1 MDHHKSSRKKLIKKM
16 KKIILIFLI
25 LLFSFSLHAQ
35 YFFTFEPIDL
45 SHYDSKM
52 KGRLTG
58 KVFIKNLNTQET
70 DTLDLTSFL
79 RNDEKLRE
87 TYEAVDEYK
96 EIFVLTINTEIFSE
110 DKESRVVKKNRFL
123 LINPKGGIKTLFELP
138 DEYRFMYP
146 ASESEVLV
154 ATIDSSKEIYN
165 SAYKKYQTYDNLDKL
180 YLYNIYTNEK
190 KVIFDNQ
197 VFEIDFDG
205 TLYDCEFVYDKDS
218 NILLFVEELESK
230 FDEKPS
236 KPQRL
241 RTFNVATNEFKE
253 IDSIRDPDAYS
264 AGYIDIESFKNGIA
278 LYQRRTRKWCEVL
291 LKDVVNQKPMPDFAY
306 TLDILGEDKYLV
318 AEEEKSDLKKIFN
331 KIKETFEKQ
340 QADILFYRKYNLK
353 IVTCANGSIEKF
365 DTKTQLIDERGDL
378 STFSK
383 DSIYR
388 TRFMD
393 LYVDEVNQKL
403 FE

>member
-1 MDHHKSSRKKLIKKM
+1 MN
-16 KKIILIFLI
+16 
-25 LLFSFSLHAQ
+25 AQ
-35 YFFTFEPIDL
+35 YFFTFESIDR

-197 VFEIDFDG
+197 VFEIDFDR
-205 TLYDCEFVYDKDS
+205 TLDDSEFVYDKDS
-218 NILLFVEELESK
+218 NILLFVEELQSK

-318 AEEEKSDLKKIFN
+318 AEEEKSDLKEIFN

>member
-1 MDHHKSSRKKLIKKM
+1 MN
-16 KKIILIFLI
+16 
-25 LLFSFSLHAQ
+25 AQ

-58 KVFIKNLNTQET
+58 KVFIKNINTQET

-197 VFEIDFDG
+197 VFEIDFDR
-205 TLYDCEFVYDKDS
+205 TLDDSEFVYDKDS
-218 NILLFVEELESK
+218 NILLFVEELQSK

>member
-1 MDHHKSSRKKLIKKM
+1 MLIKKM

-25 LLFSFSLHAQ
+25 LLFSFSLNAQ
-35 YFFTFEPIDL
+35 YFFTFEPIDR

-58 KVFIKNLNTQET
+58 KVFIKNINTQET

-79 RNDEKLRE
+79 RNDETLRE

-146 ASESEVLV
+146 ASESEILV

-197 VFEIDFDG
+197 IFEIDFDG

-230 FDEKPS
+230 FDVKPS

-278 LYQRRTRKWCEVL
+278 LYQRQTRKWCEVL

-340 QADILFYRKYNLK
+340 QADILFYRNYNLK
-353 IVTCANGSIEKF
+353 IVTCTNGSIEKF

>member
-1 MDHHKSSRKKLIKKM
+1 MLIKKM
-16 KKIILIFLI
+16 KKIILILLI
-25 LLFSFSLHAQ
+25 FLFSFSLNAQ
-35 YFFTFEPIDL
+35 YFFTFEPIDR

-58 KVFIKNLNTQET
+58 KVFIKNINTQET

-146 ASESEVLV
+146 ASESEILV

-197 VFEIDFDG
+197 IFEIDFDR
-205 TLYDCEFVYDKDS
+205 TLYDSEFVYDKDS
-218 NILLFVEELESK
+218 NILLFVEELQSK

-393 LYVDEVNQKL
+393 LYVDEVNHKL

>member
-1 MDHHKSSRKKLIKKM
+1 MLIKKM

-25 LLFSFSLHAQ
+25 LLFSFSLYAQ
-35 YFFTFEPIDL
+35 YFFTFEPINR

-146 ASESEVLV
+146 ASESEILV

-165 SAYKKYQTYDNLDKL
+165 SVYKKYQTYDNLDKL

-197 VFEIDFDG
+197 VFEIDFDR
-205 TLYDCEFVYDKDS
+205 TLDDSEFVYDKDS
-218 NILLFVEELESK
+218 NILLFVEELQSK

-318 AEEEKSDLKKIFN
+318 AEEEKSDLKEIFN

>member
-1 MDHHKSSRKKLIKKM
+1 M
-16 KKIILIFLI
+16 KKSILTFLI
-25 LLFSFSLHAQ
+25 LLFSFSLNAQ
-35 YFFTFEPIDL
+35 YFFTFESIDR

-197 VFEIDFDG
+197 VFEIDFDR
-205 TLYDCEFVYDKDS
+205 TLDDSEFVYDKDS
-218 NILLFVEELESK
+218 NILLFVEELQSK

-318 AEEEKSDLKKIFN
+318 AEEEKSDLKEIFN

>member
-1 MDHHKSSRKKLIKKM
+1 
-16 KKIILIFLI
+16 
-25 LLFSFSLHAQ
+25 
-35 YFFTFEPIDL
+35 
-45 SHYDSKM
+45 M

-96 EIFVLTINTEIFSE
+96 EIFVLTINTEIFSG

-264 AGYIDIESFKNGIA
+264 SGYIDIESFKNGIA

-318 AEEEKSDLKKIFN
+318 AEEEKSDLKEIFN